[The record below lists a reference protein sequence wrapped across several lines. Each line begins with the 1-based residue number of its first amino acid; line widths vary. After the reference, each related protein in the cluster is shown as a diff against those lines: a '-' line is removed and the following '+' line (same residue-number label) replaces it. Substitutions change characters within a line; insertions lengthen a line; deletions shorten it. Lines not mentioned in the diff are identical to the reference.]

1 MGARLCDL
9 TDDDLDIATLLA
21 MGMTRAEVAARRNW
35 TEPTVQ
41 GVIVRI
47 RKFTDSLNI
56 THAIAILVQ
65 AGMVRIDDPERE
77 VPYLPA
83 DAGPAASAVHKTL
96 LLRGRAMP
104 WPEFRSTL
112 DLFQAL
118 SFKGL

>member
-1 MGARLCDL
+1 MGTRLHEL

-21 MGMTRAEVAARRNW
+21 LGFTRAEVAARRNW

-83 DAGPAASAVHKTL
+83 NAGPAASAVHKTL
-96 LLRGRAMP
+96 LLRGPSMS

-112 DLFQAL
+112 AIFQ
-118 SFKGL
+118 GLISKKL